1 MTELRATDMTVLNFL
16 EHLPATYRN
25 DMSIMMYDTEPT
37 VFAMGLHNRVPFD
50 VGYRSFTLTGGK
62 GKPGGGLVY
71 EVIRDREMMGHLSQQ
86 GKIKYAMAGEL
97 YHVLTLLRDEVDPG
111 TGRKG
116 WFSDKVD
123 EIPLYGVKT
132 REQLVGLMEDDVDR
146 LIFEHELS
154 GVVGSD
160 GRDTRDVYQKMSAI
174 LKVNR
179 EAVDHFKSQKEQNN
193 VSRLKQQNAI
203 RREME
208 MTALLNTYS
217 EYLRR
222 ESSNRETI
230 TSLKDKNEK
239 MHEKIVHL
247 RKLNL
252 KMNYKKLRL
261 GQDLDMALDMV
272 QLKSLPGGENIKPA
286 KEIFSEYEK
295 AFDGCVGVMGHNVA
309 SDLQWTRTLM
319 DAIDGMERYKYL
331 FDPKKITAFCSMQ
344 LMSRLYSLEGTDLLQ
359 TMLSANAD
367 QLAGLFSDSANNLPA
382 LVQKGMSLECLCEA
396 IIDMDGPQKHTA
408 VTDVDLT
415 IELFQKVAEEFVRG
429 NLAERR
435 ELGGK

>member
-1 MTELRATDMTVLNFL
+1 MAKLLATDMTVLDFL
-16 EHLPATYRN
+16 GHLPATYRN
-25 DMSIMMYDTEPT
+25 SIPIMMYDTEPT
-37 VFAMGLHNRVPFD
+37 DFAMGLHNRVPFD
-50 VGYRSFTLTGGK
+50 VGYRPFTLTGGR
-62 GKPGGGLVY
+62 GKSGGGLVY

-111 TGRKG
+111 TGRVG

-132 REQLVGLMEDDVDR
+132 REQLVELMEDDVDR
-146 LIFEHELS
+146 LIFEHDLS
-154 GVVGSD
+154 GVVGPD
-160 GRDTRDVYQKMSAI
+160 GRDTLDVYQKMSAI

-179 EAVDHFKSQKEQNN
+179 EAVDHFKSQREQNE
-193 VSRLKQQNAI
+193 VSRLKEQNAV

-222 ESSNRETI
+222 NSSNSEAI
-230 TSLKDKNEK
+230 ASLKDKNEK

-261 GQDLDMALDMV
+261 GQDLDMARDLT
-272 QLKSLPGGENIKPA
+272 QLKSIPGGENIKPA

-295 AFDGCVGVMGHNVA
+295 AFDGAVGIMGHNIA
-309 SDLQWTRTLM
+309 GDLQWTRTLM
-319 DAIDGMERYKYL
+319 DAIDGMEQYKYL
-331 FDPKKITAFCSMQ
+331 FDPDQITAFCSMQ
-344 LMSRLYSLEGTDLLQ
+344 LMSRLYSLEGTDLLN
-359 TMLSANAD
+359 TMLSANVE
-367 QLAGLFSDSANNLPA
+367 QLAGLFSDSADNLPA
-382 LVQKGMSLECLCEA
+382 LTQKGMSLECLCDA
-396 IIDMDGPQKHTA
+396 IIDTDGPQKHTA
-408 VTDVDLT
+408 VADVDLT
-415 IELFQKVAEEFVRG
+415 IELFQKVAEDFVRG
-429 NLAERR
+429 ELTERR
-435 ELGGK
+435 

>member
-1 MTELRATDMTVLNFL
+1 MAKLLTTDMTVLNFL
-16 EHLPATYRN
+16 EHLPTIYKN
-25 DMSIMMYDTEPT
+25 DLPIMMYDTEPT
-37 VFAMGLHNRVPFD
+37 AFAMGLHNRVPFD
-50 VGYRSFTLTGGK
+50 VGYRPFTLSGRRGR
-62 GKPGGGLVY
+62 PGGGLVY
-71 EVIRDREMMGHLSQQ
+71 EVIRDREMMGHLFQQ

-97 YHVLTLLRDEVDPG
+97 YHVLTLLRDEADPG
-111 TGRKG
+111 SGRVG

-132 REQLVGLMEDDVDR
+132 REQLVELIEDDVDR

-154 GVVGSD
+154 GIVGSD
-160 GRDTRDVYQKMSAI
+160 GRDTLDIYQKMSAI

-179 EAVDHFKSQKEQNN
+179 EAVDHFKNQKEQNN

-217 EYLRR
+217 EFLRR
-222 ESSNRETI
+222 ERSNSETI
-230 TSLKDKNEK
+230 ASLKDKNKK

-261 GQDLDMALDMV
+261 GQDLDMARDMA

-295 AFDGCVGVMGHNVA
+295 AFKGCVGVMGHNVA
-309 SDLQWTRTLM
+309 NDLQWTRTLM
-319 DAIDGMERYKYL
+319 DAIDGMEQYKYL
-331 FDPKKITAFCSMQ
+331 FDPDQITAFCSLQ
-344 LMSRLYSLEGTDLLQ
+344 LMKRLYSLEGTDLLN
-359 TMLSANAD
+359 TMLSANVE
-367 QLAGLFSDSANNLPA
+367 QLAGLFRDSADNLPA

-396 IIDMDGPQKHTA
+396 IIDMDRPQEHNA
-408 VTDVDLT
+408 PADVDVT
-415 IELFQKVAEEFVRG
+415 IELIQKVAEEFVRG
-429 NLAERR
+429 RLAKRR
-435 ELGGK
+435 